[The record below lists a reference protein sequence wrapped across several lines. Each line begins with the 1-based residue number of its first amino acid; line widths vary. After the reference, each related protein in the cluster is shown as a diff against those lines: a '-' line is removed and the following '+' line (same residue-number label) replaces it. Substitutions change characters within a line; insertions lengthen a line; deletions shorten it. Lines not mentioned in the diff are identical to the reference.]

1 VTRAAQSEEVATESE
16 VVQDQTP
23 PSNSNGTGPKEGGR
37 IPEDRDWPEMRKS
50 LLDFGLESIAPEEA
64 QKLVKQNKAII
75 IDLSAKYYLSHIE
88 PSVHVPLYKVVKAKD
103 TLTSLGNFLS
113 KVTLLD
119 WDAVNRNFVN
129 DAKEILGDE
138 KRLMIVSCTGGGSL
152 KNVIESKSNGGGAS
166 SDSDSGTKSRS
177 LRAAYELVQAG
188 YTNVAHLQG
197 GITAWKAA
205 GLPMEGKKFKQV
217 KRGKFFKNV

>member
-1 VTRAAQSEEVATESE
+1 VITETEVQEQA
-16 VVQDQTP
+16 P
-23 PSNSNGTGPKEGGR
+23 PSNGTGIGTKDSSAGGR
-37 IPEDRDWPEMRKS
+37 IPEERDWTEMRKS

-88 PSVHVPLYKVVKAKD
+88 PSVHVPLYKVIKAKD

-113 KVTLLD
+113 KATLLD
-119 WDAVNRNFVN
+119 WDAVNRNFLN
-129 DAKEILGDE
+129 DAKEILGEE

-152 KNVIESKSNGGGAS
+152 KSEISNSKSNRGGTNS
-166 SDSDSGTKSRS
+166 SDSGIKSRS
-177 LRAAYELVQAG
+177 LRAAYELVEAG

-197 GITAWKAA
+197 GINAWKAA
-205 GLPMEGKKFKQV
+205 GLPMEGKKFKKV